1 MIGCLEGVFALGQVY
16 VLISRV
22 TDPKNFMLVG
32 VPPKDLLEPIALE
45 LLVNG
50 IDVDKYFEDV
60 CSVTR
65 EWVYDKDAPRLKDR
79 IKVKFNNEHS
89 TPVKLRQIE
98 EILNPQPDAQV
109 VFHRLLDWMDR
120 VDLAS
125 QSGSA
130 RPAFQTPDGEDIFP
144 PEEELWWLTDISR
157 RAAGDKEEQQGDEDG
172 PPSEIEEEAI
182 PGQEVSDEDPVSSD
196 GAGEPL
202 SHNPVVAWRP

>member
-79 IKVKFNNEHS
+79 IKAKFNNEHS

-125 QSGSA
+125 QSGGA

-172 PPSEIEEEAI
+172 PPSEVEEQAV

-196 GAGEPL
+196 GAGESL
-202 SHNPVVAWRP
+202 SRNPVVAWRP